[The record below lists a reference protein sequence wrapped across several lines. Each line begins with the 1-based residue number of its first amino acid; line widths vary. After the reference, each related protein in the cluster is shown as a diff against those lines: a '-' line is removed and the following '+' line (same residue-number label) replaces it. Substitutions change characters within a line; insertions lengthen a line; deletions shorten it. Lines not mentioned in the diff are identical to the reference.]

1 MLVLSRSLGQSI
13 CIGDAVEVTVVEVR
27 GDIVYLRVEAL
38 PEASPPAPL
47 FVSLRIP
54 AASVPAFVPQDSPVS
69 GFDR

>member
-27 GDIVYLRVEAL
+27 GDIVYLRVETL
-38 PEASPPAPL
+38 PEASPPDPL

-54 AASVPAFVPQDSPVS
+54 AASAPAVIPRNSPVS
-69 GFDR
+69 G